1 MRKGRRCRPFSFCP
15 ELTTA
20 HRSRQA
26 PKKLSSITQ
35 SLIRRSSFYFS
46 SVRVALCD
54 IPRNFARHARK
65 NIFAF
70 A

>member
-1 MRKGRRCRPFSFCP
+1 MPPFLFCP

-26 PKKLSSITQ
+26 PLKLSSITQ

-46 SVRVALCD
+46 SVRVASCD
-54 IPRNFARHARK
+54 VPRNFARHAPK